1 MNEMTLP
8 RKKIAKSCDACRSNK
23 RRCNSQD
30 PCTFCESRD
39 IKCTYST
46 VNKPGI
52 KPGFGKETA
61 IRLKAL
67 EDQNQ
72 LILERMQFLE
82 GQFKRL
88 EKPGFGQHRSHE
100 TAPTLTLLLNP
111 PNPQV
116 AGMVP
121 FDHGLPSVETIIQ
134 LVDAFFEHVFPIFPI
149 LHPRQTRAKIEAYIG
164 QFEYVE
170 KNGVTDLKEPPL
182 VLYGI
187 IINALPYVLVEGL
200 EALSKLCKQKIV
212 LDGYSVSSLKQLQAI
227 TLLAF
232 HTLGNNNGTES
243 WSLIGIATS
252 GAIHLNLSDISLSI
266 PPLPNHSPR
275 SDVSASQPTNTRVS
289 ALRARIL
296 KSPQSW
302 IEVETRRRL
311 FWGIYTLDVLSA
323 LTSGLPRKLPNSEVR
338 IQQPILTELW
348 VGEMNEPDESHPGSL
363 DAFSHFIKASQFF
376 GDVHSFLLQPH
387 DICSKPDVGNWF
399 FEFHKLENNIERWRD
414 NLPEPFKTTLYN
426 NVIPDLDHTS
436 YKLCILFHSAYNVMM
451 IKLHSAYGYPHAE
464 SIEFTHSVSSRK
476 LCLDA
481 VNNVITAAISVLG
494 VERNMGISIFQ
505 QLGPFYAFHIWVC
518 SRLLIADYIFK
529 QKDSQP
535 VDKETLSEHLKLF
548 CEILHSIG
556 KYWGAAYKYYRILR
570 QLINLDVSFD
580 TNTAANGNEE
590 DMEPSSAIAD
600 MRINTHLLSMIL
612 SKKLKEATGTA
623 DIEILDLEI
632 ADNQELLEVFKLD
645 SHSHG
650 FEDFFKFLDNN
661 NFSG

>member
-1 MNEMTLP
+1 MSEMTVP
-8 RKKIAKSCDACRSNK
+8 RKKLAKSCDACRSNK

-30 PCTFCESRD
+30 PCAFCKSRE

-61 IRLKAL
+61 SRLKAL
-67 EDQNQ
+67 EEQNQ
-72 LILERMQFLE
+72 LILERMQLLE
-82 GQFKRL
+82 GQFNRMQNFGL
-88 EKPGFGQHRSHE
+88 EKRNNE
-100 TAPTLTLLLNP
+100 TAPSLTLLLNP
-111 PNPQV
+111 PYPQQ
-116 AGMVP
+116 AGMIP
-121 FDHGLPSVETIIQ
+121 SDHGLPRVETIIQ
-134 LVDAFFEHVFPIFPI
+134 LVDAFFQYVFPIFPI
-149 LHPRQTRAKIEAYIG
+149 LHPRQTRAKIDTYIG
-164 QFEYVE
+164 QFDAGE
-170 KNGVTDLKEPPL
+170 NFRTIGPKEPPL

-187 IINALPYVLVEGL
+187 IINAIPYVLVPDL
-200 EALSKLCKQKIV
+200 EALCKLCKQKIV

-252 GAIHLNLSDISLSI
+252 GAIQLNLSDSTLSI
-266 PPLPNHSPR
+266 PPLPTHSPQ
-275 SDVSASQPTNTRVS
+275 SDISTSQPTNSKVS
-289 ALRARIL
+289 ALRAQIL

-302 IEVETRRRL
+302 IEAETRRRL

-323 LTSGLPRKLPNSEVR
+323 VTSGLPRKLPNSEVR
-338 IQQPILTELW
+338 IEPPILTELW
-348 VGEMNEPDESHPGSL
+348 VGEMDEPDGFGSL
-363 DAFSHFIKASQFF
+363 DAFSHFIKACQFF

-414 NLPEPFKTTLYN
+414 NLPEPFRTTLHN
-426 NVIPDLDHTS
+426 NILPDLDHTS
-436 YKLCILFHSAYNVMM
+436 YKMCVLFHSAYNVMM

-464 SIEFTHSVSSRK
+464 SVEFTHSVSSRR

-481 VNNVITAAISVLG
+481 VNNVITAAVSVLE
-494 VERNMGISIFQ
+494 VERNLGISVFQ

-535 VDKETLSEHLKLF
+535 VDKEILSEHLKFF

-580 TNTAANGNEE
+580 TNAEANGS
-590 DMEPSSAIAD
+590 DIEPSSAIAD

-612 SKKLKEATGTA
+612 SKKLKEATGTT
-623 DIEILDLEI
+623 DDEIIELEI
-632 ADNQELLEVFKLD
+632 ADNHELLEVFKLD
-645 SHSHG
+645 SQSHG
-650 FEDFFKFLDNN
+650 LEDFFKFLDNN